1 MLATVVGL
9 SMLLM
14 LVGGITT
21 LAAVL
26 LGRRLRARQARRYPQ
41 QAATR
46 ERTRQAQ
53 RLAAEWPLLAQTL
66 GLGYRDQW
74 TRQHRF
80 PTAEFAT
87 DDQGV
92 TATVAAI
99 AGAGLADYQKAAGY
113 LADTWGCV
121 AVRAE
126 QQRPG
131 LIRLRGLRHDP
142 LLAPARIDLPGTAP
156 ASLEAWWLGWA
167 EDSRPVMV
175 RLAEVS
181 GIVVAGLAGFGKTM
195 LVAHLLGQLAPSPAV
210 QFVLVDGKGGPD
222 YDHLVSRAWLSGKDD
237 LDQVRAVLRQVHRLM
252 VDRQGA
258 IAQVLGVTDAWHLG
272 PSPAWPLV
280 VVVIDEAHSFFHE
293 RKGTSPEIK
302 AHNAVVAE
310 LSRVVEELIRKGRN
324 VAIQVMLLTQRA
336 TGDAIPTR
344 IRDNCQVAISF
355 ATRTLDGAVAAL
367 GEEIRQHPDA
377 SPVLLNDPAYV
388 GVAVTS
394 LPGRPG
400 FQRVR
405 TPQVDQHQVAAI
417 IRATARLC
425 ADPGELLAQQV
436 RGLRVVPPM
445 PAPGDAA

>member
-1 MLATVVGL
+1 MLATLVGL
-9 SMLLM
+9 SMLLA
-14 LVGGITT
+14 LVGGIAA
-21 LAAVL
+21 LAGCL
-26 LGRRLRARQARRYPQ
+26 LGRRLRACQDRRHPQ
-41 QAATR
+41 QAAARQHTQ
-46 ERTRQAQ
+46 QAQ

-80 PTAEFAT
+80 PPAEFLV

-92 TATVAAI
+92 TASVAAI
-99 AGAGLADYQKAAGY
+99 AGAGLADYQHAATY

-131 LIRLRGLRHDP
+131 LIRLRGLHHDP

-156 ASLEAWWLGWA
+156 ASLDSWWLGWA
-167 EDSRPVMV
+167 EDGSLVMV

-181 GIVVAGLAGFGKTM
+181 GMVVAGLAGFGKTM

-222 YDHLVSRAWLSGKDD
+222 YDRLIPRAWLSAKDD
-237 LDQVRAVLRQVHRLM
+237 LDQVRDVLRKVHRLM
-252 VDRQGA
+252 IDRQRTV
-258 IAQVLGVTDAWHLG
+258 AQVLRVTDAWHLG

-280 VVVIDEAHSFFHE
+280 VVVIDEAHTFFHE
-293 RKGTSPEIK
+293 RKGTSPEVK
-302 AHNAVVAE
+302 AHNALVAE
-310 LSRVVEELIRKGRN
+310 LSRLVEELIRKGRN

-367 GEEIRQHPDA
+367 GEEVRQHPDA

-400 FQRVR
+400 FHRVR
-405 TPQVDQHQVAAI
+405 TPQVDHHQVAAI
-417 IRATARLC
+417 IRTTAGLR
-425 ADPGELLAQQV
+425 ADPAELLAEHSSE
-436 RGLRVVPPM
+436 LRIVPGM
-445 PAPGDAA
+445 PASGEVA

>member
-1 MLATVVGL
+1 MLATLVGL
-9 SMLLM
+9 SMLLAI
-14 LVGGITT
+14 VGGTAA
-21 LAAVL
+21 LAGVL
-26 LGRRLRARQARRYPQ
+26 LARRRRPHHARRHPQ
-41 QAATR
+41 QAAVR
-46 ERTRQAQ
+46 EHTQAAR

-74 TRQHRF
+74 TRQHRY
-80 PTAEFAT
+80 PTAEFVA

-99 AGAGLADYQKAAGY
+99 AGAGLADYQRAASY

-121 AVRAE
+121 TVRASQE
-126 QQRPG
+126 GPG
-131 LIRLRGLRHDP
+131 RIRLRGLHRDP
-142 LLAPARIDLPGTAP
+142 LLLPARVDPSGMAP
-156 ASLEAWWLGWA
+156 ESLDSWWLGWA
-167 EDSRPVMV
+167 EDSTPVSV

-195 LVAHLLGQLAPSPAV
+195 LVGHLLGQLAPSPAV
-210 QFVLVDGKGGPD
+210 QFVLIDGKGGPD
-222 YDHLVSRAWLSGKDD
+222 YDRLFPRAWLAAKDD
-237 LDQVRAVLRQVHRLM
+237 LTQVRDVLRRVHRLM

-258 IAQVLGVTDAWHLG
+258 VAQVLGVTDAWHLG
-272 PSPAWPLV
+272 PSSSWPLI
-280 VVVIDEAHSFFHE
+280 VVVIDEAHTFFHE
-293 RKGTSPEIK
+293 RKGTSPEVK
-302 AHNAVVAE
+302 GHNALVAE
-310 LSRVVEELIRKGRN
+310 LSRLVEELVRKGRN

-355 ATRTLDGAVAAL
+355 ATRTVDGAVAAL

-400 FQRVR
+400 FHRVR
-405 TPQVDQHQVAAI
+405 TPQMDHHNVAAV
-417 IRATARLC
+417 IRATAGLR
-425 ADPGELLAQQV
+425 ADPADLLAAQAP
-436 RGLRVVPPM
+436 GLRVVPGM
-445 PAPGDAA
+445 PAPGEVA